1 MAEMDVKNAMNVLEE
16 AKCLEQQGQV
26 FYREAAKKVKNPK
39 GKKIFRQLAK
49 DEVAHEKLI
58 QREILNLIKEGY
70 WVELLETQGPA
81 CQLVPSIFPKGRAGL
96 KKAVDADPNDVD
108 AIVAGLDMENK
119 SYDLY
124 RIEAGKA
131 KDPAARQMYEFLATQ
146 ERGHF
151 DLLMANYESMVALG
165 GWSD

>member
-1 MAEMDVKNAMNVLEE
+1 MAEKEVKNAMKVLED
-16 AKCLEQQGQV
+16 AKCLEQQGQA
-26 FYREAAKKVKNPK
+26 FYAEATKKIKNPK

-81 CQLVPSIFPKGRAGL
+81 CELAPEIFPKGRKGL
-96 KKAVDADPNDVD
+96 KKAVDADPNEVE
-108 AIVAGLDMENK
+108 AILTGLDMENK

-124 RIEAGKA
+124 RTEAEKT
-131 KDPAARQMYEFLATQ
+131 KDPAARKMYEFLASQ

-151 DLLMANYESMVALG
+151 DLLMSNYESMVTLG